1 MDCKLRSR
9 LILVVGLLV
18 LLTNSPVYADQADSN
33 IQEGLNQYQEGLFL
47 EAEKNFAEAR
57 SNRPDDRRL
66 DYNLGSSYY
75 KQGKYKEALQ
85 DYTHSALDGSNPQLK
100 KNSLYNSGNALFK
113 MGKLEEAEKT
123 YKKVL
128 SLDPSDM
135 DAKFN
140 LEFVREQLKK
150 KEEQEKNSD
159 KNDSSKQNKDQ
170 SEQQKSKNEE
180 KGEKQE
186 PNQNE
191 TSPSENEPQQKDQS
205 KSAKTNPQELS
216 EEEAEQLLGNLSE
229 DLKKI
234 SQMQAGK
241 IKPKQPYQSNQW

>member
-1 MDCKLRSR
+1 MY
-9 LILVVGLLV
+9 V
-18 LLTNSPVYADQADSN
+18 DQADSN

-47 EAEKNFAEAR
+47 EAK
-57 SNRPDDRRL
+57 
-66 DYNLGSSYY
+66 
-75 KQGKYKEALQ
+75 
-85 DYTHSALDGSNPQLK
+85 
-100 KNSLYNSGNALFK
+100 
-113 MGKLEEAEKT
+113 KT

-180 KGEKQE
+180 KRNIDYE
-186 PNQNE
+186 
-191 TSPSENEPQQKDQS
+191 
-205 KSAKTNPQELS
+205 
-216 EEEAEQLLGNLSE
+216 
-229 DLKKI
+229 
-234 SQMQAGK
+234 
-241 IKPKQPYQSNQW
+241 

>member
-1 MDCKLRSR
+1 MDCKLRVR

-18 LLTNSPVYADQADSN
+18 LLTNSSVYVDQADSN

-47 EAEKNFAEAR
+47 
-57 SNRPDDRRL
+57 
-66 DYNLGSSYY
+66 
-75 KQGKYKEALQ
+75 
-85 DYTHSALDGSNPQLK
+85 
-100 KNSLYNSGNALFK
+100 
-113 MGKLEEAEKT
+113 EAEKT

-180 KGEKQE
+180 KRNIDYE
-186 PNQNE
+186 
-191 TSPSENEPQQKDQS
+191 
-205 KSAKTNPQELS
+205 
-216 EEEAEQLLGNLSE
+216 
-229 DLKKI
+229 
-234 SQMQAGK
+234 
-241 IKPKQPYQSNQW
+241 

>member
-1 MDCKLRSR
+1 MDCKLRVR

-18 LLTNSPVYADQADSN
+18 LLTNSSVYVDQADSN
-33 IQEGLNQYQEGLFL
+33 IQEGLFL
-47 EAEKNFAEAR
+47 
-57 SNRPDDRRL
+57 
-66 DYNLGSSYY
+66 
-75 KQGKYKEALQ
+75 
-85 DYTHSALDGSNPQLK
+85 
-100 KNSLYNSGNALFK
+100 
-113 MGKLEEAEKT
+113 EAEKT

-180 KGEKQE
+180 KRNINYE
-186 PNQNE
+186 
-191 TSPSENEPQQKDQS
+191 
-205 KSAKTNPQELS
+205 
-216 EEEAEQLLGNLSE
+216 
-229 DLKKI
+229 
-234 SQMQAGK
+234 
-241 IKPKQPYQSNQW
+241 

>member
-1 MDCKLRSR
+1 MDRKLRVI

-18 LLTNSPVYADQADSN
+18 LLIISPVYADQADSN
-33 IQEGLNQYQEGLFL
+33 IQEGLKHYDEGQFP
-47 EAEKNFAEAR
+47 EAEKSFSEAR
-57 SNRPDDRRL
+57 LVRPKDRRL

-75 KQGKYKEALQ
+75 KQGKYQEALQ
-85 DYTHSALDGSNPQLK
+85 DYTHAAGEASADSMLQ

-113 MGKLEEAEKT
+113 MGKLEEAEKV

-135 DAKFN
+135 DTKFN

-150 KEEQEKNSD
+150 KEEQKNNPD
-159 KNDSSKQNKDQ
+159 KNDQSQQNKD
-170 SEQQKSKNEE
+170 EPGKQKSENEE
-180 KGEKQE
+180 NNKKQE
-186 PNQNE
+186 PEKNESQNK
-191 TSPSENEPQQKDQS
+191 NEPQQNETESTQAD
-205 KSAKTNPQELS
+205 PQELS

-241 IKPKQPYQSNQW
+241 TKPAEPYKYNPW